1 MNSIF
6 RARCASGAF
15 ALAASLFGASAFAQG
30 LPLDKFDPAPAG
42 DRFFGVPSPFVA
54 GHLTPHAGVLLDY
67 AHNPLVIR
75 SLSDNKNVGSVVSS
89 QLFLHVNAAFA
100 LWDRLQINLDLPIAL
115 LQRGDS
121 PTAGG
126 AAFPSPDK
134 AQLGDL
140 RAGLRVRIF
149 GDYHDAFQL
158 GVGGYVYIPTGAKDA
173 FVGTGKVRG
182 QAHLLLGGRAADR
195 VVWSLAAGPQIS
207 GTQSFAGV
215 TQGTAINVGAGV
227 GVLLGESRHLQIGPE
242 AYASF
247 TVAKDDKSAQ
257 DALKRATNLEVLLD
271 ARYRVIDDLEISL
284 GAGPGLTAGLGTPDF
299 RGVFMIAY
307 TPEQKKL
314 VPPSDRDGDG
324 ITDDVDACP
333 DVKGVPSEDPKKHG
347 CPPPSDRDGDGI
359 TDDVDACPD
368 VKGVP
373 NEDPKK
379 HGCPPPSDRDGDG
392 IIDDLDACP
401 DVKGVPSEDP
411 KKNGCPPDRDGDG
424 IYDDVD
430 ACPDVKGV
438 PSEDPKKNGCPPD
451 TDGDGIID
459 PEDACPNDPGPK
471 DPDPKKN
478 GCPTVRVTEQEI
490 IILEQVQFDTGKATI
505 KKVSDEL
512 LDKVAKIFREHP
524 EILKVE
530 VQGHTDNQ
538 GLPAF
543 NKKLSND
550 RADAV
555 LKALVKRGIAKTR
568 LVAKGYGQDKPIA
581 DNGTDAGRQENRRV
595 QFVILDKRPK
605 TAADA
610 PPPPPPDAAKPKAAA
625 PKAPATK
632 PAAPKKK

>member
-333 DVKGVPSEDPKKHG
+333 DVKGVPSEDPKK
-347 CPPPSDRDGDGI
+347 
-359 TDDVDACPD
+359 
-368 VKGVP
+368 
-373 NEDPKK
+373 
-379 HGCPPPSDRDGDG
+379 
-392 IIDDLDACP
+392 
-401 DVKGVPSEDP
+401 
-411 KKNGCPPDRDGDG
+411 
-424 IYDDVD
+424 
-430 ACPDVKGV
+430 
-438 PSEDPKKNGCPPD
+438 NGCPPD